1 MGSARIR
8 SHKDQTNQTIAA
20 GILHSMKLIREGT
33 GDLPH
38 LEYARFLADG
48 EGAFPFHD
56 VVDLVVPRM
65 AMDFLQ
71 LARFQAIDVAK
82 HPRTLKEIHL
92 LHFLGTE
99 LNRFGDRSY
108 LHKRDCILNR

>member
-1 MGSARIR
+1 MR
-8 SHKDQTNQTIAA
+8 SHKDQTYQTLVA
-20 GILHSMKLIREGT
+20 GIFHSMKLIREGT
-33 GDLPH
+33 CDFPRP
-38 LEYARFLADG
+38 EPARFLPDG

-56 VVDLVVPRM
+56 VVDLVVPLM

-108 LHKRDCILNR
+108 LHKQDCILNR